1 MKLLRY
7 IVPLV
12 SLGIAGHALA
22 DALILKDG
30 TRVEKTD
37 LKIKD
42 GKISRVI
49 KIGANTAEGSV
60 QLNQIASLDWG
71 NPEELTNASA
81 LLAAGKTEDAV
92 AQLKAG
98 KEFFELLKDI
108 PGNWYLDLYLAYVD
122 ALNQAGKFEEVVK
135 LLPDLQSKKL
145 TDQQKTKLRIMKL
158 DIDRQTSS
166 DYAAIVSQ
174 AEDILKET
182 DDSSVA
188 ASIWSIIGDVYMKKK
203 DYEKA
208 LLSYLR
214 ITVFYGTQMQ
224 KVPEAEM
231 RAARALVKMKRF
243 ADAQRFF
250 SRIVETYPGSPIAEA
265 AAKEKAAIGGRK
277 NEDQAPPEGAQ
288 PADAAKTGDAKPA
301 DAAKP
306 AEAKPDEGKTKE
318 STEPKKQ

>member
-1 MKLLRY
+1 MSDSIRTMKSLRH
-7 IVPLV
+7 IVFCLAL
-12 SLGIAGHALA
+12 SITGHALA

-30 TRVEKTD
+30 TRVEKAD
-37 LKIKD
+37 IKIKD
-42 GKISRVI
+42 GKISRMI

-60 QLNQIASLDWG
+60 QISQIASLDWG
-71 NPEELTNASA
+71 DPEEITNASA
-81 LLAAGKTEDAV
+81 LLAAGKNEEAV

-98 KEFFELLKDI
+98 KEFFEVLKDV
-108 PGNWYLDLYLAYVD
+108 PGNWYLDIYLAYVD
-122 ALNQAGKFEEVVK
+122 ALNQAGKFEDVVK

-166 DYAAIVSQ
+166 DYAAIVAQ

-182 DDSSVA
+182 DDSSIA

-203 DYEKA
+203 DYEQA

-214 ITVFYGTQMQ
+214 ITVFYGTQVQ

-243 ADAQRFF
+243 ADAEKFF
-250 SRIVETYPGSPIAEA
+250 SRIVESYPGSPIAVA

-277 NEDQAPPEGAQ
+277 NEDQAPPEA
-288 PADAAKTGDAKPA
+288 AKPA
-301 DAAKP
+301 DAK
-306 AEAKPDEGKTKE
+306 GKE
-318 STEPKKQ
+318 STESKKS

>member
-1 MKLLRY
+1 MKPFRY
-7 IVPLV
+7 VIYLF
-12 SLGIAGHALA
+12 ALAAASSAFA

-30 TRVEKTD
+30 TRVEKAD

-42 GKISRVI
+42 GKISRLI
-49 KIGANTAEGSV
+49 KIGGNTAEGTLQV
-60 QLNQIASLDWG
+60 NQIGSLDWG
-71 NPEELTNASA
+71 DPEELTNAGA
-81 LLAAGKTEDAV
+81 LLAAGKTDEAI

-98 KEFFELLKDI
+98 KEFFEVLKDV
-108 PGNWYLDLYLAYVD
+108 PGNWYLDIYLAYVD
-122 ALNQAGKFEEVVK
+122 ALNQGGKFEEVVK
-135 LLPDLQSKKL
+135 LLPDLQSQKL

-166 DYAAIVSQ
+166 NYDAIVAQ
-174 AEDILKET
+174 AEEILKET
-182 DDSSVA
+182 DDSAVA

-203 DYEKA
+203 DYEEA

-214 ITVFYGTQMQ
+214 ITVFYGTQVQ

-250 SRIVETYPGSPIAEA
+250 ARIVETYPGSPIAQA
-265 AAKEKAAIGGRK
+265 AEKEKAAINGMK
-277 NEDQAPPEGAQ
+277 NEDQAPP
-288 PADAAKTGDAKPA
+288 

-306 AEAKPDEGKTKE
+306 DAKGKE
-318 STEPKKQ
+318 STESKKS